1 MNIAKLATKLI
12 NPSAIAVY
20 KHIPRV
26 PISTIKPFIPLSNFK
41 ININNHATLVK
52 HLSYRFSNDKPPN
65 KDPKKDPKNNKK
77 A

>member
-12 NPSAIAVY
+12 NPASLTTLRNIQ
-20 KHIPRV
+20 RV
-26 PISTIKPFIPLSNFK
+26 PISTIKPFISSTNFK
-41 ININNHATLVK
+41 LNINSHASLVK
-52 HLSYRFSNDKPPN
+52 RLSYRFSNDKPPN